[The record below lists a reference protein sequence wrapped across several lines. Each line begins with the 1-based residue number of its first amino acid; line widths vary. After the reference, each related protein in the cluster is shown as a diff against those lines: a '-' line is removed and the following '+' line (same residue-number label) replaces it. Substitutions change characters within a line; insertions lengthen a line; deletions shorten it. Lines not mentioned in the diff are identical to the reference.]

1 MVHAPAAP
9 LAPLQ
14 EALAAFR
21 QQYPTFDSTRV
32 LDELRVTDYARLDT
46 HQQVYL
52 DYTGGGLYAERQL
65 REYVELLSGNVFG
78 NPHSTSEIEKVTDE
92 RVQWGRSNP
101 IFTKLPPAAAWSR

>member
-9 LAPLQ
+9 LAPL

-21 QQYPTFDSTRV
+21 QQYPTFDTTRV

-52 DYTGGGLYAERQL
+52 DYTGGGSMPNASYGSMW
-65 REYVELLSGNVFG
+65 LS
-78 NPHSTSEIEKVTDE
+78 
-92 RVQWGRSNP
+92 
-101 IFTKLPPAAAWSR
+101 LPPMPPGPSNS